1 MFKPRNLKRQR
12 KAFWSAEATNGRHRF
27 PRTKSGVALR
37 FPPHSRTI
45 ALCLFV
51 VANAEAKEIK
61 HRFLAKDESRAQL
74 HYVDQLDASK
84 DWTIKL
90 EKGCRDIR
98 LLDNHRVL
106 VSHADGYAEFD
117 LATQQQVHEVRD
129 ARFKKTETVS
139 RLPNGNTILG
149 ANQKGITFFEI
160 APDGAV
166 VRQVNFPQFN
176 TMRLMRLSPEGR
188 FLFGANTD
196 HVIEADWDGA
206 IHADIQV
213 PGAKHIYWIRKMDAH
228 YRVSTGYGKS
238 IVDVSPQGEVLRTLG
253 GTDDYFFFS
262 RPFELANGNTVCCN
276 WTGHKPNDSEK
287 APQLV
292 EFDPQGNVV
301 WNWHDP
307 QRAGTIHGVIVLD

>member
-1 MFKPRNLKRQR
+1 MKQLILALLICGGAQ
-12 KAFWSAEATNGRHRF
+12 AE
-27 PRTKSGVALR
+27 S
-37 FPPHSRTI
+37 
-45 ALCLFV
+45 
-51 VANAEAKEIK
+51 IK

-74 HYVDQLDASK
+74 HYVDQLDASN

-98 LLDNHRVL
+98 LLENNRVL
-106 VSHADGYAEFD
+106 VSFPDGYAEFD
-117 LATQQQVHEVRD
+117 LATQKKVHEVHD
-129 ARFKKTETVS
+129 PQFKKTETAT

-149 ANQKGITFFEI
+149 ANKNGVTCFEVTAEREI
-160 APDGAV
+160 
-166 VRQVNFPQFN
+166 VRQINFPQFK

-196 HVIEADWDGA
+196 HVVEADWSGKV
-206 IHADIQV
+206 HADFTV
-213 PGAKHIYWIRKMDAH
+213 PGAKHIYWIKKMDGGAF

-238 IVDVSPQGEVLRTLG
+238 IVDVTPGGKILRTLG
-253 GTDDYFFFS
+253 GTDEYFFFS
-262 RPFELANGNTVCCN
+262 RPFELKNSHTVCCN

-301 WNWHDP
+301 WKWHDP
-307 QRAGTIHGVIVLD
+307 KRAGTIHGVIILD